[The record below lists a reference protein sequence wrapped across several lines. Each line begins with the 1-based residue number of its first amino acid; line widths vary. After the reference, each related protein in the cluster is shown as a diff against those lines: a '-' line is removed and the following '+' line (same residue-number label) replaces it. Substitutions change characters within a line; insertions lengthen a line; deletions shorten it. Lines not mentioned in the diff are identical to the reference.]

1 MAKKKPAPHVEF
13 SQAIFDEICRR
24 IAAGGDRSSLRVICA
39 TPGMPCRETFNDWR
53 KRTPELQAQYDKAR
67 EDQKD
72 TFFEELVEIADT
84 EPDPQK
90 ARNRMDA
97 RKWVW
102 ARMDPKRF
110 GDRTI
115 HAGDADAPISLILN
129 GSDVHG

>member
-1 MAKKKPAPHVEF
+1 V
-13 SQAIFDEICRR
+13 
-24 IAAGGDRSSLRVICA
+24 AGGDKSSLRAICIEA
-39 TPGMPCRETFNDWR
+39 GMPDRATFNGWR
-53 KRTPELQAQYDKAR
+53 KLTPELEKQYAQAR

-115 HAGDADAPISLILN
+115 HAGDADAPISLVLN
-129 GSDVHG
+129 GSDIQG